1 VADINEQG
9 GQNTV
14 RLIKEAGGEAIF
26 VKVDVSD
33 NSSIELMVRTAVET
47 YGRIDCVHNNAAYFK
62 MGKSIDETSEEV
74 FDRMIAVNL
83 QGGRGVIINTSST
96 AGLKGVPYM
105 GAYAAS
111 KFGVIGLTKTAA
123 IECANKGIRVNAVC
137 PGVVNTPLMAAE
149 TLTQVSEKYMLAGQP
164 MKRKGEPVE
173 IAAAVVWLCSDEA
186 SYATGM
192 VMCVDGGAS
201 AM

>member
-1 VADINEQG
+1 
-9 GQNTV
+9 
-14 RLIKEAGGEAIF
+14 
-26 VKVDVSD
+26 
-33 NSSIELMVRTAVET
+33 
-47 YGRIDCVHNNAAYFK
+47 

-83 QGGRGVIINTSST
+83 KGVFLAMKYEIAQFKRQGGRGVIINTSST